1 MNVLSID
8 VYVLS
13 YSNIFECDCVN
24 LFMSVSECDDVIS
37 TWWAL
42 FGVPGTIQAPAVF
55 LACPR
60 VKQPTVL
67 ITGMMGGAPTSG
79 VLTAQ
84 CPTLSLC

>member
-13 YSNIFECDCVN
+13 FSNIFECDCVN
-24 LFMSVSECDDVIS
+24 LFMSVSEYDDVIS

-55 LACPR
+55 LAGPR
-60 VKQPTVL
+60 VK
-67 ITGMMGGAPTSG
+67 
-79 VLTAQ
+79 
-84 CPTLSLC
+84 